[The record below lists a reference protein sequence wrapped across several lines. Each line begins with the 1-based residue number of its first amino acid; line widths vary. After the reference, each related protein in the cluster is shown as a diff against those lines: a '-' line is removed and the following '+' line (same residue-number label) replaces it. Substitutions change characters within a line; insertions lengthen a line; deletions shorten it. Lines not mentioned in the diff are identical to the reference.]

1 MTVYSGSAGIAQ
13 LREKIKQKS
22 KQLVGESAEKI
33 AIYMIDESPL
43 GVEVYPSRMGEV
55 YNDVGDFKNS
65 WQVGLG
71 TPDKSIREAES
82 AGTEAVADAIVK
94 GKSYNFEDKVYVTN
108 NVEHADKVE
117 EGWKSIG
124 LRALRGWGDKDG
136 YHVVRDGTTTAEA
149 ILEAVAEKVSRL

>member
-1 MTVYSGSAGIAQ
+1 MAVYSGSAGITQ

-22 KQLVGESAEKI
+22 KTLVGESAEKV

-71 TPDKSIREAES
+71 SPDKSIRDADS

-94 GKSYNFEDKVYVTN
+94 GKAYNFEDKVYVTN

-117 EGWKSIG
+117 EGWESIG

-149 ILEAVAEKVSRL
+149 ILVAVAEKVSKL